1 MPGIK
6 YDDNVMEYIG
16 KLRKSGIAMEQ
27 AAAEA
32 INKAADLVAIQYRR
46 TLSQKVRLRNKK
58 FTLGAIKVFKARASK
73 SSGQLRKMDDLNAV
87 VGVLNLRG
95 DDHYL
100 ARMEEG
106 GVKKG
111 SKDTGGKA
119 VIPMDTA
126 RNGDR
131 MKPIVNRFRMSVN
144 KPIQIQDLM
153 KRTRE
158 IKQSYYAQLYSMVGR
173 GDIQP
178 GIYQGPRGIYHV
190 TKKKVTMI
198 RKSKDSVRIKSN
210 PLFEQATYKLREMDM
225 DRFFIYAAEKMLKK
239 L

>member
-1 MPGIK
+1 MAGIK

-16 KLRKSGIAMEQ
+16 KLRKAGIAMEQ

-32 INKAADLVAIQYRR
+32 INKAADLVAIQYKR

-58 FTLGAIKVFKARASK
+58 FTLGAIKVFKARASR
-73 SSGQLRKMDDLNAV
+73 SSGETRKIDDINAI
-87 VGVLNLRG
+87 VGVMNLRG
-95 DDHYL
+95 EDHYL

-106 GVKKG
+106 GIKKG

-126 RNGDR
+126 RGGDR
-131 MKPIVNRFRMSVN
+131 MKPILSGFRMSTK

-158 IKQSYYAQLYSMVGR
+158 IKQSYYAQLYSMVDR
-173 GDIQP
+173 GIIQP
-178 GIYQGPRGIYHV
+178 GIYQGPRGIYHA
-190 TKKKVTMI
+190 TRKKVTMI
-198 RKSKDSVRIKSN
+198 RKSKDSVKIKSN
-210 PLFEQATYKLREMDM
+210 PLFEQATYKLRETDM
-225 DRFFIYAAEKMLKK
+225 DKFFVYAAEKMLRK